1 MKIVLTILLII
12 AVLSVGCQPDQV
24 ISQLEVGRDKL
35 LGAGLAIEAVEHL
48 KQAEQEEV
56 NKVEPRALLL
66 IAYSHALHE
75 NMAKVHHV
83 ESDYQRERAKRISEL
98 SEYEMKKIVQILN
111 ERHRVQKAGI
121 QILID
126 KGAPVVPLLVDNLVK
141 GRNKNA
147 HGDFIQIL
155 TAIGS
160 KGTDQLLASVAA
172 VETPLAVKIQLVR
185 IIGNSGDSSA
195 TDRLESLH
203 KSSDDAGLKMELSTA
218 LYLLGNETYQENII
232 AGLSDSNVTV
242 RQAAAKSMIS
252 LNQPPTDMMIK
263 ALQDSDDTVRHD
275 IANALQKHH
284 DASAVDSLVA
294 LLTSNS
300 SSITKQTVVNTLNLY
315 AEKGLATGLAER
327 LIPLLMSPEVV
338 NHEDRIRMVQLLKK
352 PALLKQIEEADKY
365 ENLPSKL
372 YDYFDTQ
379 ESNDMVKEELNALLH
394 LIPE

>member
-155 TAIGS
+155 TEIGS